1 MVQSSKLM
9 YFRAPGN
16 LKKEKNI
23 SETQAIDM
31 TKKIGLQGFQTGMES
46 LHTILAQFCFQTLQD
61 FYKF

>member
-31 TKKIGLQGFQTGMES
+31 LVMKQHAVQMFFSKS
-46 LHTILAQFCFQTLQD
+46 LKNRAHEI
-61 FYKF
+61 